1 MSKPEWLY
9 TKFKNDE
16 VETLKVILNSCQ
28 ELECIRVM
36 CGDGYLNECELLEVV
51 TKYSPKNFYELKI
64 RQSGFSQLVSFT
76 EELESFFISWSKRIP
91 QKSLSLII
99 IDYQNYRSGLEVKK
113 ESMEAI
119 EKFQKLDVIKK
130 FEIVKYDS

>member
-1 MSKPEWLY
+1 
-9 TKFKNDE
+9 
-16 VETLKVILNSCQ
+16 V
-28 ELECIRVM
+28 
-36 CGDGYLNECELLEVV
+36 GDDYLNESELSEVV